1 MQGCLGSPLEKGGP
15 EGPRGLGVPTC
26 KTRLRKLRCA
36 QGAQGSFERHTARP
50 GQAHLL
56 PSAQAQGQKTKKQKQ
71 KWLRTS
77 WVWHGDMALQRA
89 AVGMVG
95 GSGAHREVSPMGSQG
110 SCCFKSHNHYERR
123 K

>member
-1 MQGCLGSPLEKGGP
+1 MQVSGNYDVPKVPRDPLRGTQP
-15 EGPRGLGVPTC
+15 GLG
-26 KTRLRKLRCA
+26 
-36 QGAQGSFERHTARP
+36 RHTCSPVPRP
-50 GQAHLL
+50 RV
-56 PSAQAQGQKTKKQKQ
+56 KKQKN
-71 KWLRTS
+71 KNKNGSGNFENKCSLKS